1 MIKLRETSMITNFI
15 KERMTVFNLPLIDA
29 IALNVPVIPGATYIS
44 NGMFVRYLGTSSE
57 PEPKVYTDLE
67 DLRRDLKDITKFK
80 YLGAYTYNAYY
91 PNLTTT
97 YRPQELEYTTKAHNH
112 FVRCLDFVSEYFN
125 IDVTA
130 LCNRFTSEIYTNVRI
145 HTDKFEFSSLDKS
158 YTLYKIKVKPW
169 RTYTIA
175 LDSPVGVELITTLDS
190 NSEVTDDKCVSAS
203 YHKESVARFNNPF
216 KYTVNVTTELDVY
229 NRRDLYYMILKV
241 PANVKSTI
249 TILQGDFTEE
259 YVNKLIQKDDDSKET
274 YITVRDRH
282 QLLTLNDGES
292 YLFSDKLVQYITQRA
307 ISTFSSRDDIV
318 ALQQY
323 IQEKYPK
330 YYTIE
335 QLGTFEQS
343 LKDALLRIAN
353 DNHLFDTCYDLLGFY
368 DRDIERIVGEILH

>member
-1 MIKLRETSMITNFI
+1 MFKLRETSMITNFI

-29 IALNVPVIPGATYIS
+29 LALGIPTIPGATYIS
-44 NGMFVRYLGTSSE
+44 NGMFVKYLGAS
-57 PEPKVYTDLE
+57 PKVYTNSE
-67 DLRRDLKDITKFK
+67 DLRSDLKDITLFK
-80 YLGAYTYNAYY
+80 CLGSYVYNTYY

-97 YRPQELEYTTKAHNH
+97 YRPQELEYTTKAHTH
-112 FVRCLDFVSEYFN
+112 FIKCLDFVSEYFN

-130 LCNRFTSEIYTNVRI
+130 LCNRFTSEIYTNVKI
-145 HTDKFEFSSLDKS
+145 HTDNFEFSSLDKS

-175 LDSPVGVELITTLDS
+175 LDSPVGVELLTTLDS
-190 NSEVTDDKCVSAS
+190 NSEVTNDKCVLDS
-203 YHKESVARFNNPF
+203 YQKESVARFNNPF
-216 KYTVNVTTELDVY
+216 KYKVNISAENLLDIY
-229 NRRDLYYMILKV
+229 NKRDLYYMILKV

-259 YVNKLIQKDDDSKET
+259 YVRKLIQKDDDSKET

-292 YLFSDKLVQYITQRA
+292 YLFSDKLTQYITQRA
-307 ISTFSSRDDIV
+307 ISNFSSREDIV

-330 YYTIE
+330 YYTIGH
-335 QLGTFEQS
+335 LGTFEQS
-343 LKDALLRIAN
+343 LKDALLRVAN